1 MYRLL
6 IPIALVVAV
15 VVYALSIDRSK
26 PRADFVFVNSGD
38 VFTLDPQRMSWLTDM
53 QIAYCLYEGLV
64 RWNTS
69 DFSVELAAADTMDVS
84 DDGLL
89 YTFHIRDGAKWS
101 NGARVTA
108 HDYQYAWM
116 RLLTPDT
123 ASDYSNF
130 FYCILGAREYWDWR
144 VEELNNNRV
153 FSLEQL
159 ATEFSSRVGIT
170 VVSDKIIEIELTRP
184 VPYFLDMLALAVC
197 SPVYKP
203 SVEGWS
209 VEKEKQ
215 QQIIRDGWH
224 SVTPPSIAN
233 RKWID
238 IDSVSGRIKQQYY
251 WARPETLVSNG
262 PFVLD
267 QWRYKRDMWLLRNP
281 YYHSPKITS
290 LNSIQSVVIADAN
303 TSVLAFEG
311 GQADWLSSVNVDYQ
325 ADMLVEKKDG
335 ERENIH
341 TFPTFGTD
349 FFSFNCR
356 PVLTNGSKNPFSIPE
371 VRRAFVHATNRE
383 TIVNLAT
390 RLNELKDRSEG
401 QRPAPPPTGCSE
413 GQPPSASKGGGV
425 SAVPRAAV
433 TGGTGDRGRR
443 SPPRGDR
450 ASEGAGT
457 PPLRAL
463 VTRPHRR
470 AC

>member
-170 VVSDKIIEIELTRP
+170 VVSDKTIEIELTRP

-325 ADMLVEKKDG
+325 ADMLVEKK
-335 ERENIH
+335 
-341 TFPTFGTD
+341 
-349 FFSFNCR
+349 
-356 PVLTNGSKNPFSIPE
+356 
-371 VRRAFVHATNRE
+371 
-383 TIVNLAT
+383 
-390 RLNELKDRSEG
+390 
-401 QRPAPPPTGCSE
+401 
-413 GQPPSASKGGGV
+413 GG
-425 SAVPRAAV
+425 
-433 TGGTGDRGRR
+433 
-443 SPPRGDR
+443 
-450 ASEGAGT
+450 
-457 PPLRAL
+457 
-463 VTRPHRR
+463 
-470 AC
+470 